1 MLFVNLL
8 LVEVVLGVVVEIVVL
23 VSGLVIVT
31 GFVVVV
37 RWTII
42 VSFASFLGVNDEVLK
57 LEVVFGNFWPNLSL
71 MVVPFDVVLPELL
84 NGTLVV
90 LGLVDV
96 LEVVLEADDDDEV
109 VLVFWPNGINLEV
122 LVVPCTTFV
131 KSSSAKMSLV
141 SIGEVSETLVV
152 FVLAPK
158 GIPTELAIARGG
170 LIFYFN
176 KIKFMVFRIYFTHQ
190 QLEFLF

>member
-1 MLFVNLL
+1 
-8 LVEVVLGVVVEIVVL
+8 
-23 VSGLVIVT
+23 
-31 GFVVVV
+31 
-37 RWTII
+37 
-42 VSFASFLGVNDEVLK
+42 
-57 LEVVFGNFWPNLSL
+57 

-96 LEVVLEADDDDEV
+96 LEVVLEADDEEEV
-109 VLVFWPNGINLEV
+109 VLVFCPNGINFGV
-122 LVVPCTTFV
+122 LVVPGVTLV
-131 KSSSAKMSLV
+131 NSSSGKMSLAL
-141 SIGEVSETLVV
+141 IGEVSETLVV

-176 KIKFMVFRIYFTHQ
+176 KIKIIWITT
-190 QLEFLF
+190 